1 MLRLAVWRPHSFHRT
16 VEVRRQRILLGH
28 QRGLVTICMEISS
41 CTPGCP
47 ADAVACEIPL
57 QAKLRSPCPDRIAL
71 GLFEQLST
79 VVQHVCLATVD
90 PLTRRI
96 AILDGDTK
104 IANTITK
111 RVDVANAFQRCQSI
125 QDCRSLLYRSCRCNP
140 DNTSLAHGRK
150 PK

>member
-1 MLRLAVWRPHSFHRT
+1 
-16 VEVRRQRILLGH
+16 
-28 QRGLVTICMEISS
+28 MEISS

-47 ADAVACEIPL
+47 ANAVACEIPL

-111 RVDVANAFQRCQSI
+111 RTTRKSNTDPRYPYQDPSCVRGVMAQAVGGMPEDTTNA
-125 QDCRSLLYRSCRCNP
+125 CRLPCLLVFLNAKVGGELLP
-140 DNTSLAHGRK
+140 AHAGLY
-150 PK
+150 